1 MAGPS
6 GPAFLLSGAVFILL
20 MFCFCRRIFFLPTAY
35 FLFIFG
41 KREIYL
47 RKSLPKLKFLIMYPL
62 S

>member
-1 MAGPS
+1 
-6 GPAFLLSGAVFILL
+6 